1 MDAARRPAAALLL
14 LAGLAAAGEPAT
26 SRSDQAVGALLGL
39 LLCLAVGLALAW
51 RHLCRQS
58 DGRYHPRPAGRRALA
73 VLRGRWR
80 QLRGRESA
88 AEPDGEGDEAPEAE
102 ELMPWGAERQQRQEE
117 EEEEE
122 EEKEEEEG
130 GEEAAPQEEEEEEKE
145 EEKEEDEEEEEEEQ
159 RPAEQ
164 PHALP
169 GDAHSLAGTAAWGD
183 ARPHDSTAL

>member
-1 MDAARRPAAALLL
+1 M
-14 LAGLAAAGEPAT
+14 
-26 SRSDQAVGALLGL
+26 GALLGL

-51 RHLCRQS
+51 RHLCRLS

-122 EEKEEEEG
+122 EEEQQQLKERG
-130 GEEAAPQEEEEEEKE
+130 QGEQDSMTPKKIIGSQVSLLQDAFVSLLEK
-145 EEKEEDEEEEEEEQ
+145 
-159 RPAEQ
+159 
-164 PHALP
+164 
-169 GDAHSLAGTAAWGD
+169 S
-183 ARPHDSTAL
+183 

>member
-1 MDAARRPAAALLL
+1 M
-14 LAGLAAAGEPAT
+14 
-26 SRSDQAVGALLGL
+26 GALLGL

-51 RHLCRQS
+51 RHLCRLS

-122 EEKEEEEG
+122 EE
-130 GEEAAPQEEEEEEKE
+130 
-145 EEKEEDEEEEEEEQ
+145 Q

>member
-1 MDAARRPAAALLL
+1 M
-14 LAGLAAAGEPAT
+14 
-26 SRSDQAVGALLGL
+26 GALLGL

-122 EEKEEEEG
+122 EEKEE
-130 GEEAAPQEEEEEEKE
+130 
-145 EEKEEDEEEEEEEQ
+145 DEEEEEEEQ

>member
-1 MDAARRPAAALLL
+1 M
-14 LAGLAAAGEPAT
+14 
-26 SRSDQAVGALLGL
+26 GALLGL

-51 RHLCRQS
+51 RHLCRLS

-122 EEKEEEEG
+122 E
-130 GEEAAPQEEEEEEKE
+130 
-145 EEKEEDEEEEEEEQ
+145 Q

>member
-1 MDAARRPAAALLL
+1 MVWRSGPGCPRGRVLRVLRKTHPVPQDTARRPAATLL
-14 LAGLAAAGEPAT
+14 LAGLAAAGEPAV
-26 SRSDQAVGALLGL
+26 SRSDRAVGALLGL

-51 RHLCRQS
+51 RHLCRLS

-80 QLRGRESA
+80 RLLGREST
-88 AEPDGEGDEAPEAE
+88 AEPSGEGDEAPEAE
-102 ELMPWGAERQQRQEE
+102 ELMPWGAERQQREE
-117 EEEEE
+117 EDGEEE
-122 EEKEEEEG
+122 
-130 GEEAAPQEEEEEEKE
+130 APQ
-145 EEKEEDEEEEEEEQ
+145 EEEQ

-183 ARPHDSTAL
+183 ARPSDSTAL

>member
-1 MDAARRPAAALLL
+1 MDTARRPAATLL
-14 LAGLAAAGEPAT
+14 LAGLAAAGEPAA
-26 SRSDQAVGALLGL
+26 SRSDRAVGALLGL

-51 RHLCRQS
+51 RHLCRIS

-80 QLRGRESA
+80 RLRGQEST
-88 AEPDGEGDEAPEAE
+88 AEPSGEGDEAPEAE
-102 ELMPWGAERQQRQEE
+102 ELMPWGAERQRREEEEEEENGETSAPQEEEEKEREE

-122 EEKEEEEG
+122 EE
-130 GEEAAPQEEEEEEKE
+130 
-145 EEKEEDEEEEEEEQ
+145 EDEEEQ

-183 ARPHDSTAL
+183 ARPSDSTAL